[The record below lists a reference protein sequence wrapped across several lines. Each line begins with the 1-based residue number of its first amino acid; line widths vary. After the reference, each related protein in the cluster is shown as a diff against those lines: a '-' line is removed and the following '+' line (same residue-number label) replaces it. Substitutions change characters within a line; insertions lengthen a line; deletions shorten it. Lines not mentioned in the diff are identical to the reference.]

1 MESELIVIFKG
12 NPVDSAI
19 VKDILN
25 DNGILADLKNQL
37 MGTIAPWHVSPG
49 GFEPVEVQILA
60 KDKEKALA
68 LIEDFMKG

>member
-12 NPVDSAI
+12 NPVDSEI